1 VKDDNKNDGDVDDY
15 SSNNKLDEMELAE
28 LVKNAEKEEKE
39 MDEEDNE
46 DDTHLEDDL
55 EEMEAMIRDDV
66 ESTRTLT
73 QPVRRVLYKVSGCIN
88 DRAV

>member
-39 MDEEDNE
+39 IDEGDNE

-55 EEMEAMIRDDV
+55 EEMETMIRDDV
-66 ESTRTLT
+66 ESARTST
-73 QPVRRVLYKVSGCIN
+73 QPVRHVLYKVSSCIN
-88 DRAV
+88 DRAM